1 MIIKIVSFL
10 ILIFLGFFLKKIK
23 FLSENEG
30 ELLRKLLFNV
40 SLPSL
45 VMYSILTSN
54 FTGNFYKIFFIV
66 PLSMIIQFL
75 IAFLL
80 GVIYFK
86 DKKEL
91 ATLILISVMGN
102 TAFLG
107 YPLVEMFFGTKNLP
121 YGIFYDQVHF
131 YTFLILIYPLLSY
144 ISKSENKG
152 LKSSFIT
159 PPVIAFLVALILRN
173 FFIPQVVIES
183 LNILKQSVTPLVLL
197 YLGINLDLNI
207 SKKDLLYLIP
217 VIFLKLIILPY
228 ITLYISILFKSEPI
242 IKNVSLLQSMMPTM
256 MATIIFGSQIG
267 LNKKII
273 AKAVGIT
280 TIVSSITI
288 TILSRALI
296 G

>member
-1 MIIKIVSFL
+1 MITKIISFL

-23 FLSENEG
+23 FLNENEG
-30 ELLRKLLFNV
+30 ELLRKILFNV

-45 VMYSILTSN
+45 VIFSILTSN
-54 FTGNFYKIFFIV
+54 FSGSFYKLFFIV
-66 PLSMIIQFL
+66 PVSMIIQFF
-75 IAFLL
+75 ITFIL
-80 GVIYFK
+80 GSIYFK

-91 ATLILISVMGN
+91 ATLILICVMGN

-121 YGIFYDQVHF
+121 FGIFYDQVHF
-131 YTFLILIYPLLSY
+131 YTFLIIIYPLISY
-144 ISKSENKG
+144 ISRSENRG
-152 LKSSFIT
+152 IKSSFIT
-159 PPVIAFLVALILRN
+159 PPVISFLISLILRN
-173 FFIPQVVIES
+173 FTMPQIVIES
-183 LNILKQSVTPLVLL
+183 LNVLKQSVTPLVLL

-207 SKKDLLYLIP
+207 TKKDLTYLIP
-217 VIFLKLIILPY
+217 VIILKLILLPY
-228 ITLYISILFKSEPI
+228 ITFFVTNFFKVEEI

-280 TIVSSITI
+280 TIFSSLTI
-288 TILSRALI
+288 SILSKALI

>member
-1 MIIKIVSFL
+1 LITKIISFL

-23 FLSENEG
+23 FLNEGDG
-30 ELLRKLLFNV
+30 ELLRKILFNV

-45 VMYSILTSN
+45 VMYSILSSN
-54 FTGNFYKIFFIV
+54 FTRDFYQIFFIV
-66 PLSMIIQFL
+66 PTTMIIQFL
-75 IAFLL
+75 ISFFLSS
-80 GVIYFK
+80 VFFK
-86 DKKEL
+86 DKKEV

-107 YPLVEMFFGTKNLP
+107 YPLVELFFTSKNLP

-131 YTFLILIYPLLSY
+131 YTFLILIFPLLTY
-144 ISKSENKG
+144 ISKSEKSG
-152 LKSSFIT
+152 LKNSFIT
-159 PPVIAFLVALILRN
+159 PPVIAFLISLLLKNFILPN
-173 FFIPQVVIES
+173 ILFES

-197 YLGINLDLNI
+197 YLGVNLDLNI
-207 SKKDLLYLIP
+207 SKKDLSYLIL
-217 VIFLKLIILPY
+217 VIFLKLILLPY
-228 ITLYISILFKSEPI
+228 ITLYISNLFKANLMV
-242 IKNVSLLQSMMPTM
+242 KNVSLLQSMMPTM

-288 TILSRALI
+288 TILSKALI

>member
-23 FLSENEG
+23 FLNENEG
-30 ELLRKLLFNV
+30 ELLRKILFNV

-45 VMYSILTSN
+45 VMYSIITSN
-54 FTGNFYKIFFIV
+54 FTGNFYKIFLIV
-66 PLSMIIQFL
+66 PLSMIIQFI
-75 IAFLL
+75 IAFLI
-80 GVIYFK
+80 GNVYFK

-107 YPLVEMFFGTKNLP
+107 YPLVEMFFSSKNLP
-121 YGIFYDQVHF
+121 FGIFYDQVHF
-131 YTFLILIYPLLSY
+131 YTFLILIYPLLTF
-144 ISKSENKG
+144 ISKSENRS

-159 PPVIAFLVALILRN
+159 PPVIAFLVSLILRN

-207 SKKDLLYLIP
+207 SKKDLSYLIP
-217 VIFLKLIILPY
+217 VIILKLIVLPY
-228 ITLYISILFKSEPI
+228 ITLYISNLFKAESI
-242 IKNVSLLQSMMPTM
+242 IKSVSLLQSMMPTM

-267 LNKKII
+267 LNRKII

-280 TIVSSITI
+280 TIISSITI
-288 TILSRALI
+288 TILSKALI

>member
-1 MIIKIVSFL
+1 MILKIVSFL

-23 FLSENEG
+23 FLNDSEG
-30 ELLRKLLFNV
+30 ELLRKILFNV

-45 VMYSILTSN
+45 VMYSIITSN

-75 IAFLL
+75 ISFSI
-80 GVIYFK
+80 GSVYFK

-107 YPLVEMFFGTKNLP
+107 YPLVEMFFGSKNLP
-121 YGIFYDQVHF
+121 FGIFYDQVHF
-131 YTFLILIYPLLSY
+131 YTFLILIYPLITY
-144 ISKSENKG
+144 ISKSGNRNI
-152 LKSSFIT
+152 KSSLIT
-159 PPVIAFLVALILRN
+159 PPVIAFIVSLILRN
-173 FFIPQVVIES
+173 FLIPQVVVES

-207 SKKDLLYLIP
+207 SKKDLSYLIP
-217 VIFLKLIILPY
+217 VIILKLIVLPY
-228 ITLYISILFKSEPI
+228 ITFYISIFFKVDPI
-242 IKNVSLLQSMMPTM
+242 IQNVSLLQSMMPTM

-280 TIVSSITI
+280 TILSSITI
-288 TILSRALI
+288 TILSRLLI

>member
-23 FLSENEG
+23 FLNENEG
-30 ELLRKLLFNV
+30 ELLRKILFNV

-45 VMYSILTSN
+45 VIYSIITSN
-54 FTGNFYKIFFIV
+54 FTGNFYKIFLIV
-66 PLSMIIQFL
+66 PLSMIIQFI
-75 IAFLL
+75 IAFLI
-80 GVIYFK
+80 GNVYFK

-107 YPLVEMFFGTKNLP
+107 YPLVEMFFSTKSLP
-121 YGIFYDQVHF
+121 LGIFYDQIHF
-131 YTFLILIYPLLSY
+131 YTFLILIYPLLTF
-144 ISKSENKG
+144 ISKSENRS

-159 PPVIAFLVALILRN
+159 PPVIAFLLSLILRN

-183 LNILKQSVTPLVLL
+183 LNMLKQSVTPLVLL

-207 SKKDLLYLIP
+207 SKKDLFFLIP
-217 VIFLKLIILPY
+217 VIILKLIVLPY
-228 ITLYISILFKSEPI
+228 ITLYISNLFKVESI

-267 LNKKII
+267 LNRKII

-280 TIVSSITI
+280 TIISSITI
-288 TILSRALI
+288 TILSKALM